1 MEFNRKKR
9 IAVEKNSDKDGKA
22 FYKSMNNAVY
32 GELRNRLEVKLVN
45 NAKYFLKW
53 TLKTFT

>member
-22 FYKSMNNAVY
+22 FYKLMNNAVY